1 MKGIN
6 DVENGTILHFL
17 INAFLAVL
25 NVIVVY
31 LPHFTLFSVGG
42 ILFGWLKK
50 KKKKKLGGI
59 CAFIS
64 QRKAYSQR
72 NPKLLYVNM
81 FPIHIH
87 IHIHILKKKHHSYH
101 LSLFSKSIFGIKNLK
116 NTFKIH
122 KFLSYLLNFHSNFL

>member
-1 MKGIN
+1 MGVVGCDFVKGIN

-50 KKKKKLGGI
+50 KKKKKKKLGGI

-87 IHIHILKKKHHSYH
+87 IHIL
-101 LSLFSKSIFGIKNLK
+101 LSLSPHFFFSNPFAW
-116 NTFKIH
+116 T
-122 KFLSYLLNFHSNFL
+122 